1 MTIEIL
7 TNECTLNSV
16 VKKEFWI
23 IKGIERKMDNKQ
35 RTILL
40 FKVHALCNIQLY
52 AI

>member
-16 VKKEFWI
+16 VKNKFIKE
-23 IKGIERKMDNKQ
+23 IERKMDNKQ